1 MLRLLVLALLL
12 ANVGFYAWTQGLLA
26 RYGFAPAVHA
36 EPERL
41 ARQLRPQAMRL
52 IGAAETRQPEGATS
66 MASATSAECLQAGLF
81 TDEQARLLRTRLQAS
96 LPPDSWSLG
105 SSVEPARWIVYMG
118 KFTNEEILATK
129 RSELRRLGVA
139 FELLGSAAL
148 GPGLSL
154 GQFGSRPDAESALA
168 RITRQ
173 GVRSARVVLER
184 PEVRGELLTLPAVDA
199 PLRKQL
205 EALKPQLAGKSLQA
219 CR

>member
-12 ANVGFYAWTQGLLA
+12 ANAGFYAWTQGLLA

-52 IGAAETRQPEGATS
+52 IGTAETRQPEGATS

-168 RITRQ
+168 RITSQ

-205 EALKPQLAGKSLQA
+205 EALKPQLADKSLQA